1 MSILISGYFCRW
13 FNNGLITIYTNGKRK
28 ITMKASSQENTQQWI
43 ESWKRASVALKTVKR
58 HELRTYDLT
67 KNQAIVDGMLQW
79 AFENRELRLSSGL
92 VEQQR
97 LFMKMKSS

>member
-1 MSILISGYFCRW
+1 
-13 FNNGLITIYTNGKRK
+13 
-28 ITMKASSQENTQQWI
+28 MKTSPQEHTQQWI
-43 ESWKRASVALKTVKR
+43 ESWERASVALKAVKR
-58 HELRTYDLT
+58 HELRTYA

-97 LFMKMKSS
+97 LFMKMRPS

>member
-1 MSILISGYFCRW
+1 MPIIISGNSWRW
-13 FNNGLITIYTNGKRK
+13 FYDGLITIYTNGKRK
-28 ITMKASSQENTQQWI
+28 ITMKVSSQENAQQWI
-43 ESWKRASVALKTVKR
+43 ENWKRASVALKAVKR

>member
-1 MSILISGYFCRW
+1 
-13 FNNGLITIYTNGKRK
+13 
-28 ITMKASSQENTQQWI
+28 MKTSPQENAQQWI
-43 ESWKRASVALKTVKR
+43 ESWKRASVALDAVKR
-58 HELRTYDLT
+58 QELRTYDLA

-79 AFENRELRLSSGL
+79 AFEHRELRLSSGL

>member
-1 MSILISGYFCRW
+1 MNPLFQA
-13 FNNGLITIYTNGKRK
+13 GLEF
-28 ITMKASSQENTQQWI
+28 Q
-43 ESWKRASVALKTVKR
+43 KRASVALKAVKR
-58 HELRTYDLT
+58 HELRNYDLA

-97 LFMKMKSS
+97 LFIKMKP